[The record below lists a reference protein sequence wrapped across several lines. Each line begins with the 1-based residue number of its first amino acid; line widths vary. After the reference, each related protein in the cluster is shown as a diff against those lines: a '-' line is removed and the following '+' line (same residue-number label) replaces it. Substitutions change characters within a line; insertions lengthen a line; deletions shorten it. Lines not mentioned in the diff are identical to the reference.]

1 MNAAKAMRA
10 GGVFIAGTDTGVGKT
25 RVTVGLIGALRA
37 VGMRATGM
45 KPVAT
50 GTIARDNG
58 VINEDVAK
66 IAEIGA
72 SSAKL
77 ADINPYCFDWPVS
90 PHIAAETGGKI
101 IDLDH
106 IVRAYERLARDHDI
120 VVVEGTGGWLAP
132 IGPDTT
138 MADVARVLRLP
149 VLLVVGLRLGC
160 LNHALLTARAIASDG
175 VALHGWIA
183 SVLDPQMQAL
193 TQNIE
198 ALDLRL
204 TAPRVALLAHVS
216 DPARDVAPLTAAAH
230 GLMAS
235 CATAHVAAPRAAAA
249 PAASENS
256 GASGNSVS

>member
-1 MNAAKAMRA
+1 MT
-10 GGVFIAGTDTGVGKT
+10 GTDTGVGKT
-25 RVTVGLIGALRA
+25 RVTVGLVGALRA
-37 VGMRATGM
+37 AGMRATGM

-50 GTIARDNG
+50 GTIASDNG
-58 VINEDVAK
+58 MINEDVAK
-66 IAEIGA
+66 IAEISA

-77 ADINPYCFDWPVS
+77 TDINPYCFDWPVS
-90 PHIAAETGGKI
+90 PHIAAKTAAKI

-106 IVRAYERLARDHDI
+106 ILRAYERLARNHDI

-160 LNHALLTARAIASDG
+160 LNHALLTARAIAGDG
-175 VALHGWIA
+175 VALHGWIG

-204 TAPRVALLAHVS
+204 TAPRVSLLAHAS
-216 DPARDVAPLTAAAH
+216 DPARDVEPLTAAAR
-230 GLMAS
+230 GLMAL
-235 CATAHVAAPRAAAA
+235 CATPHVTEAGAAAA
-249 PAASENS
+249 PAAPAASAKS
-256 GASGNSVS
+256 DASGNSVS